1 MDDNECVIGIKIGS
15 HCCVGIYR
23 NDKIDIIQNSND
35 EKLIPLI
42 VSFTKN
48 EILIGEDAKWEIC
61 NLKNTIYG
69 INNLIGRKYD
79 DFEVQRF
86 IKTIP
91 YKVIKD
97 SNLNKP
103 KIIVEYKGET
113 KSFFPEEIYGIF
125 FKKLKEDIEN
135 YLEKNIKDVVIAV
148 SYNLN
153 DFQKEAIKDSF
164 LIAELNVLNIINEP
178 IATCIAYELDKV
190 NNNNSNILI
199 FSMGSNELNI
209 SILNCKNCSFDIKTN
224 VYDEN
229 LGGDNFD
236 NELIKYCIKE
246 FLKERKINLNND
258 EQACRKLK
266 IICEKVKIKL
276 SSLQNSNIEI
286 DNLING
292 IDFSKNITRK
302 NFENMNKHLFEK
314 CIFLIEKA
322 LNNLNLNKN
331 QIDKIILTGGTTN
344 IPQIQKIIKDYFNGK
359 EVIKMINPEEVY
371 TYGAAIKGYLLKQ
384 NFDNKIHNKTKLSLG
399 IDKGDGTMH
408 VIIPKNTIIPC
419 KNNINL
425 NKSKNIILD
434 IYEGENKLIKE
445 NKLLCKCS
453 LNQIF
458 INSNNYI
465 NIKIIFEINTENYLI
480 IKIEE
485 NDYNKS
491 FILKIFKYNNDKND
505 WEKFKDNDINNLNT
519 ILKEKEESKNYIQ
532 KLDLKKTNEKI
543 NTFTG
548 TNITKHDLEIVQL
561 NNPEKNKKRIKE
573 IKNITSDLNNKQL
586 SNKEYMEK
594 VLELGL
600 NIKENV
606 IYETFHNSENF
617 ISKEEI
623 NKSKEGEIL
632 FIEGAFLNYLKNNKI
647 ISAIE
652 KKTKDENLAH
662 TMLQLITSGEAFNKI
677 INISTTFGEEKDAL
691 ILSNEIEKEKFIKM
705 KKKEYSI
712 ALNIPENNIIIS
724 NLRQGSINYFL
735 RIKER
740 EITKE
745 EYEIII
751 KDLSSSDIKLDYLLS
766 GCIIS
771 PSMFDLRGNR
781 NEGWGEG
788 EKRGPPNYLID
799 YDPPLGW
806 SGYGLKVLN
815 EYDKGDNTWL
825 GYSNIEGE
833 WYIAYHGTN
842 ALNSNS
848 IIQKGFGATLNGQL
862 YQRNENINPL
872 SKNSIKELNGKI
884 GFGVYCTPKIKEAEK
899 YSEYDIF
906 EYLGKKYKF
915 VFMCRI
921 NPYKVRICKDKPE
934 YWVVSGDN
942 LNQGVS
948 KIKKYDDE
956 IRPYRILLKE
966 T

>member
-23 NDKIDIIQNSND
+23 NDKIDIIQYSNG

-125 FKKLKEDIEN
+125 FKKLKKDIEN

-148 SYNLN
+148 SSNLN

-199 FSMGSNELNI
+199 FSMGSNKLNI

-236 NELIKYCIKE
+236 NELIKYCINE
-246 FLKERKINLNND
+246 LLKERKINVNNN

-266 IICEKVKIKL
+266 IICEKAKIQL
-276 SSLQNSNIEI
+276 SSLENSKIEI

-292 IDFSKNITRK
+292 IDFIKNITRK

-371 TYGAAIKGYLLKQ
+371 TYGAAIKAHLLKQ

-425 NKSKNIILD
+425 NKNKNIILD
-434 IYEGENKLIKE
+434 IYEGENKLTKE

-453 LNQIF
+453 LYQIF
-458 INSNNYI
+458 INSNNSI
-465 NIKIIFEINTENYLI
+465 NIKITFEINTENYLI

-519 ILKEKEESKNYIQ
+519 ILKEKEENKNYIQ
-532 KLDLKKTNEKI
+532 KLLYDNYTIFFNAHREYD
-543 NTFTG
+543 T
-548 TNITKHDLEIVQL
+548 
-561 NNPEKNKKRIKE
+561 E
-573 IKNITSDLNNKQL
+573 IKK
-586 SNKEYMEK
+586 
-594 VLELGL
+594 
-600 NIKENV
+600 
-606 IYETFHNSENF
+606 
-617 ISKEEI
+617 
-623 NKSKEGEIL
+623 
-632 FIEGAFLNYLKNNKI
+632 
-647 ISAIE
+647 
-652 KKTKDENLAH
+652 
-662 TMLQLITSGEAFNKI
+662 
-677 INISTTFGEEKDAL
+677 
-691 ILSNEIEKEKFIKM
+691 
-705 KKKEYSI
+705 
-712 ALNIPENNIIIS
+712 
-724 NLRQGSINYFL
+724 
-735 RIKER
+735 
-740 EITKE
+740 
-745 EYEIII
+745 
-751 KDLSSSDIKLDYLLS
+751 
-766 GCIIS
+766 
-771 PSMFDLRGNR
+771 
-781 NEGWGEG
+781 
-788 EKRGPPNYLID
+788 
-799 YDPPLGW
+799 
-806 SGYGLKVLN
+806 
-815 EYDKGDNTWL
+815 
-825 GYSNIEGE
+825 
-833 WYIAYHGTN
+833 
-842 ALNSNS
+842 
-848 IIQKGFGATLNGQL
+848 
-862 YQRNENINPL
+862 
-872 SKNSIKELNGKI
+872 
-884 GFGVYCTPKIKEAEK
+884 
-899 YSEYDIF
+899 
-906 EYLGKKYKF
+906 
-915 VFMCRI
+915 
-921 NPYKVRICKDKPE
+921 
-934 YWVVSGDN
+934 
-942 LNQGVS
+942 
-948 KIKKYDDE
+948 
-956 IRPYRILLKE
+956 
-966 T
+966 